1 MTFFKTCKLTLI
13 SSLVATTGLYA
24 SLAQAGDAAKA
35 NTGKTS
41 TDKPNFVIIIA
52 DDLGYGDLGYT
63 GSTEIKTPHIDALAK
78 SGVIFEQGYVSAPV
92 CGPSRAGLMTGRNQ
106 VNFGFDN
113 NNVNP
118 APQYNR
124 EYFGLPITE
133 KTIADRLAKQGYVNG
148 MIGKWHLGDEKHFQ
162 AQTRG
167 FEEVWT
173 YPYGGHDYFRV
184 DLSSKEKYLQPLISN
199 YKTPDDIT
207 YITDDTGNEGVD
219 FIERNKDK
227 PFFLYASFNAPHAP
241 LQAPQQ
247 DIDLYKHIK
256 REDRRIYA
264 AMIHRL
270 DVNVGKIIQSL
281 KSAGVY
287 ENTVV
292 VFLSDNGG
300 PGTGKNSRTV
310 NAPFR
315 GSKGILLEGGI
326 HVPFV
331 MSWPKKIKAGSSYAN
346 PVTSL
351 DLTPTFV
358 DLAGGKITKKDKI
371 DGHNVLPYI
380 TGEKAGDPN
389 QEMKWRF
396 TVSASIRDG
405 DWKLIRLPDRLPL
418 LYNVIEDVAELN
430 DVAAK
435 HPTRVVKMLK
445 ALGDWD
451 VSTPQHLYMEGAK
464 YKKIQLKSYGAEYR
478 ITQPK

>member
-1 MTFFKTCKLTLI
+1 MKRNNKFKKLLLPAAIAII
-13 SSLVATTGLYA
+13 SFTSLL
-24 SLAQAGDAAKA
+24 SNA
-35 NTGKTS
+35 NEIKGN
-41 TDKPNFVIIIA
+41 DKPNFIIILA
-52 DDLGYGDLGYT
+52 DDLGYGDVGFT

-113 NNVNP
+113 NNVSP
-118 APQYNR
+118 GPQYNR
-124 EYFGLPITE
+124 EYFGLPVKE
-133 KTIADRLAKQGYVNG
+133 KTIANRLAEQGYVNG
-148 MIGKWHLGDEKHFQ
+148 MIGKWHLGDEAHFQ
-162 AQTRG
+162 AESRG
-167 FEEVWT
+167 FDNVWT

-184 DLSSKEKYLQPLISN
+184 DLKSKEKYLQPLISN
-199 YKTPDDIT
+199 YKTPDPIT
-207 YITDDTGNEGVD
+207 YITDDTGNESID
-219 FIERNKDK
+219 FIRRNKDK

-270 DVNVGKIIQSL
+270 DINVGKIIAEL
-281 KSAGVY
+281 KANDLY

-300 PGTGKNSRTV
+300 PGTGKKSRTV

-326 HVPFV
+326 HVPFI
-331 MSWPKKIKAGSSYAN
+331 MSWPKGLKANSRYEK
-346 PVTSL
+346 PITTL

-358 DLAGGKITKKDKI
+358 ALAGGNITSKDRL
-371 DGHNVLPYI
+371 DGVNVYPYLS
-380 TGEKAGDPN
+380 GEKVGNPN

-405 DWKLIRLPDRLPL
+405 DWKLIRLPDRLPQ
-418 LYNVIEDVAELN
+418 LYNVKEDLAELN
-430 DVAAK
+430 DVASQ
-435 HPTRVVKMLK
+435 HPERVVKMLK
-445 ALGDWD
+445 ALGQWD

-464 YKKIQLKSYGAEYR
+464 YKKIQLSHYDAKYR